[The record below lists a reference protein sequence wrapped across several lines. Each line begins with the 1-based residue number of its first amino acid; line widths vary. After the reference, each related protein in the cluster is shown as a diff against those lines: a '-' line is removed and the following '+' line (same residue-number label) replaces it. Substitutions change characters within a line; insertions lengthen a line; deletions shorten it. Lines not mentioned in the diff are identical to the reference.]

1 MTNQD
6 TKRIKKSKVKPKKK
20 FKKTKIALSILTVCL
35 IAVIC
40 YGIYFAIGIIKA
52 TDSFDANRLL
62 SDEATEIYDTNEE
75 SMGLWGNTDA
85 GSRENI
91 DYDQL

>member
-6 TKRIKKSKVKPKKK
+6 TKRIKKAKVKPKKK
-20 FKKTKIALSILTVCL
+20 FKKTKIVLSILTVCL
-35 IAVIC
+35 IGVVC

-62 SDEATEIYDTNEE
+62 SNEATEIYDTN
-75 SMGLWGNTDA
+75 
-85 GSRENI
+85 
-91 DYDQL
+91 